1 MLECKCQE
9 GKVCGDAECYWR
21 VEFLGG
27 CETLRVEDRHRMT
40 LVVRERDAGNKTNLR
55 IGSGAQQTRKFV
67 RGVTHRGGEKPR
79 GWNRIWRL
87 VGAGP
92 KGLACKFWKWTR
104 MEDVDGEA

>member
-1 MLECKCQE
+1 
-9 GKVCGDAECYWR
+9 
-21 VEFLGG
+21 
-27 CETLRVEDRHRMT
+27 MT

-104 MEDVDGEA
+104 IEDVDGEA